1 MITKEQILTH
11 KSEEDL
17 FYMYMK
23 IYPKKGRLYKSPLRE
38 DKHPTCAFY
47 RGSKGLYFK
56 DFALDKSYNI
66 IDVVMELYN
75 LSYYKALKKI
85 ASDIG
90 LIDQKD
96 GAPIIYL
103 NKHSPVIDKIT
114 ETESCTIEVE
124 IKEFSESEIEYWEQY
139 NIDLELLKL
148 FNVYK
153 SNIN

>member
-75 LSYYKALKKI
+75 LSYYKAL
-85 ASDIG
+85 
-90 LIDQKD
+90 
-96 GAPIIYL
+96 
-103 NKHSPVIDKIT
+103 
-114 ETESCTIEVE
+114 
-124 IKEFSESEIEYWEQY
+124 
-139 NIDLELLKL
+139 
-148 FNVYK
+148 
-153 SNIN
+153 